1 MKGSGLTGG
10 RRRAALAVVS
20 GSCLALTAC
29 AAASSGDTP
38 GQQQAAIPIA
48 TLKFCKQI
56 ATAMKSL
63 DTASVTQEMTI
74 QQAHGLIDQLMQR
87 GIASF
92 STLEMQAPQNM
103 RATVA
108 GVITNFK
115 AYQKSADKTTSV
127 QQILATVSKGA
138 PAQQPSYEKLLTFT
152 SQNC

>member
-38 GQQQAAIPIA
+38 GQQQAAIPAA

-63 DTASVTQEMTI
+63 DTPSVTQEMTL
-74 QQAHGLIDQLMQR
+74 QRAHGLIDQLMLR

-92 STLEMQAPQNM
+92 TTLEMQAPQNM
-103 RATVA
+103 RGTVA
-108 GVITNFK
+108 GVITDFK
-115 AYQKSADKTTSV
+115 AYRKSADKTTSV
-127 QQILATVSKGA
+127 QQILATVSKGT
-138 PAQQPSYEKLLTFT
+138 PAQQPSYEKLLSFT